1 MDLLL
6 LFDFLGTAL
15 GLLYLWL
22 EYKAN
27 IWLWLV
33 SLTMYAI
40 DLWIYFDRGL
50 YAKFGIALFSP
61 SLVVYGWTAWGKR
74 KKELRIRHVPRT
86 TALLSLAGL
95 GVLWGVI
102 FYLRSRLVRPRR
114 RHLHRR
120 PMATIAQVRRAVAP
134 MVRRRRPIQ
143 HPLLLQ
149 GRTLPRLPLRLLHHN
164 GRTRLPQVV
173 ATYEGARARLT
184 KNPDETAEF
193 GIL

>member
-50 YAKFGIALFSP
+50 YAKFGIALFSL

-102 FYLRSRLVRPRR
+102 FYLLSNYTDSRVPVWDALAGAISIVALWQLSRKYAEQWLFWFVADALYSILCFYKGVPF
-114 RHLHRR
+114 HGCLYVFYTT
-120 PMATIAQVRRAVAP
+120 MAVLGYRKW
-134 MVRRRRPIQ
+134 
-143 HPLLLQ
+143 
-149 GRTLPRLPLRLLHHN
+149 LRLMEECE
-164 GRTRLPQVV
+164 TR
-173 ATYEGARARLT
+173 
-184 KNPDETAEF
+184 
-193 GIL
+193 

>member
-50 YAKFGIALFSP
+50 YAKFGIALFSL

-86 TALLSLAGL
+86 VLLASLAGL

-102 FYLRSRLVRPRR
+102 FYLLSNYTDSRVPVWDALAGAISIVALWQLSRKYAEQWLLWFVADALYSILCFYKGVPF
-114 RHLHRR
+114 HGCLYAFYTT
-120 PMATIAQVRRAVAP
+120 MAVLGYRKW
-134 MVRRRRPIQ
+134 
-143 HPLLLQ
+143 
-149 GRTLPRLPLRLLHHN
+149 LRLMKAAPS
-164 GRTRLPQVV
+164 R
-173 ATYEGARARLT
+173 
-184 KNPDETAEF
+184 
-193 GIL
+193 

>member
-33 SLTMYAI
+33 SLSMYAI

-50 YAKFGIALFSP
+50 YAKFGIALFSLT
-61 SLVVYGWTAWGKR
+61 LVVYGWTAWGKR

-86 TALLSLAGL
+86 VLLASLAGL
-95 GVLWGVI
+95 GVLWNAI
-102 FYLRSRLVRPRR
+102 FYLLSNYTDSRVPVWDALAGAISIVALWQLSRKYAEQWLLWFVADALYSILCFYKGVPF
-114 RHLHRR
+114 HGCLYAFYTT
-120 PMATIAQVRRAVAP
+120 MAVLGYRKW
-134 MVRRRRPIQ
+134 
-143 HPLLLQ
+143 
-149 GRTLPRLPLRLLHHN
+149 LRLMEECE
-164 GRTRLPQVV
+164 TR
-173 ATYEGARARLT
+173 
-184 KNPDETAEF
+184 
-193 GIL
+193 